1 MKQIICLFEDAGY
14 QNLLPLVYTRPV
26 YDLRCGILSIGEKV
40 KLHFSKAKIILHV
53 RSYLSRLLE
62 LQNPDTDVNKYDYER
77 IIFINGRLLID
88 DEIKKQIIKH
98 KDDFILVTNGTVAVA
113 KLSGINITKIKFDE
127 YNTLNLDGVDIPRYT
142 VDSLLINYPWE
153 LINNNGKQIINDYEL
168 LSLKNRTTGKFKN
181 VEFINKK
188 RIYIGKSTKIDPFAV
203 LDASNGPIYITNNV
217 HIMAHT
223 YIQGPV
229 SIGDNS
235 TIKAHSTIYNNTS
248 IGQVCKIGGE
258 VEGSI
263 IHSYSNKQHEG
274 FLGHSYLGSWVNI
287 GASTNNSDLKN
298 NYSPVDVFVNG
309 QKVQSNSLFVGLIMG
324 DHSKTAINTM
334 FNTGT
339 VVGVSCNIFGA
350 DFPPKYIPSFSWGGS
365 SSISSYNMDKAIET
379 AIVVKK
385 RRGFELTAIEIELLK
400 EIYKFTEIERK

>member
-1 MKQIICLFEDAGY
+1 
-14 QNLLPLVYTRPV
+14 
-26 YDLRCGILSIGEKV
+26 
-40 KLHFSKAKIILHV
+40 
-53 RSYLSRLLE
+53 
-62 LQNPDTDVNKYDYER
+62 LQNPDTDVNKYDYEK

-98 KDDFILVTNGTVAVA
+98 KDDFIFVTNGTVAAA

-153 LINNNGKQIINDYEL
+153 MVNNNGKQIINDYEL
-168 LSLKNRTTGKFKN
+168 LSLKNKTKIKFKN
-181 VEFINKK
+181 VEFINKR
-188 RIYIGKSTKIDPFAV
+188 RIYIGKNTKIDPFAV
-203 LDASNGPIYITNNV
+203 LDASNGPIYIANNV

-235 TIKAHSTIYNNTS
+235 IIKAHSTIYNNTS
-248 IGQVCKIGGE
+248 IGQVCKVGGE

-379 AIVVKK
+379 AIIVKK